1 MFAILGLE
9 SSIVS
14 LLYSLA
20 KLANVPSVLRQ
31 LMAEQERLT
40 GQITRE
46 KEVLDRTG
54 LTAQYGTDY
63 LDKVLGMF
71 EACGQFSELDH
82 NSILAELSTS
92 LPDLIT
98 GAILL

>member
-1 MFAILGLE
+1 
-9 SSIVS
+9 
-14 LLYSLA
+14 
-20 KLANVPSVLRQ
+20 
-31 LMAEQERLT
+31 MAERERLT
-40 GQITRE
+40 RQITRE
-46 KEVLDRTG
+46 KEVLDRAG